1 MLPWFANH
9 RRKKL
14 TSEPFPPTWEEIIR
28 RNVAHYCM
36 LDENER
42 SRLRALIQVFI
53 AEKYWEGAGGLVL
66 TDEIRV
72 TVSAQ
77 ACLLLLGLEHN
88 YYRNVLTI
96 IVYPSTVISPPRQP
110 GAFEITRA
118 PVEPGQPILGQAFRQ
133 GPVIIIWDAALR
145 GGRHPELGHNVIY
158 HEFAHKL
165 DMLDG
170 AADGTPPLRDRAEY
184 RDWVTT
190 CSKEYLRL
198 KHDAEHGRK
207 SFLDAYGATSEA
219 EFFAVAT
226 EQFFDQPRQMVKQA
240 PELYRV
246 LKEYY
251 RQDPVSRLERN
262 TCAGEVVSDGPDGR

>member
-1 MLPWFANH
+1 MFNWFRER

-14 TSEPFPPTWEEIIR
+14 TEVPFPPQWDEIIR

-36 LDENER
+36 LEDTER
-42 SRLRALIQVFI
+42 THLRALIQVFI
-53 AEKYWEGAGGLVL
+53 AEKYWEGAGGLEMD
-66 TDEIRV
+66 DEIRV

-77 ACLLLLGLEHN
+77 ACLLLLGLPHN
-88 YYRNVLTI
+88 YYKNVQTV
-96 IVYPSTVISPPRQP
+96 IVYPSTVVPPKRKQ
-110 GAFEITRA
+110 GFFENSIA
-118 PVEPGQPILGQAFRQ
+118 PENIERPILGQAFMK
-133 GPVIIIWDAALR
+133 GPVIIIWDAALH

-184 RDWVTT
+184 KDWITVCTREFNRLRQDA
-190 CSKEYLRL
+190 SK
-198 KHDAEHGRK
+198 GRK
-207 SFLDAYGATSEA
+207 SFLNSYGATNKA

-226 EQFFDQPRQMVKQA
+226 EQFFDQPLLMIRQS
-240 PELYRV
+240 PDLYHV

-251 RQDPVSRLERN
+251 LQDPAERVN
-262 TCAGEVVSDGPDGR
+262 RKSCVNKK